1 MTPYYCNNL
10 YVAGE
15 AQSQGT
21 KIILKWVKAVQGEAK
36 YLQCLSLLLPLPPG
50 RRLGYSANRGKLLIP
65 IRYFPFLIGVDKIN
79 RNTLNPIGWE
89 LVAKGQSPFD
99 SIASQHRAKT
109 ETVHAVPQNRAYAS
123 AEVIKM
129 IKHRCVHSAHTAHCE
144 KPHSRAP
151 TKPWRFSIIA
161 R

>member
-1 MTPYYCNNL
+1 M
-10 YVAGE
+10 
-15 AQSQGT
+15 SQGSARRR
-21 KIILKWVKAVQGEAK
+21 KIPAVPFPPAPSSTWKTSWV
-36 YLQCLSLLLPLPPG
+36 QCQQRETSHTH
-50 RRLGYSANRGKLLIP
+50 

-89 LVAKGQSPFD
+89 LVAKGQSLFD
-99 SIASQHRAKT
+99 SIASQHQEKL
-109 ETVHAVPQNRAYAS
+109 ETVHAVPPNRAHTS

-129 IKHRCVHSAHTAHCE
+129 IKHHCIHSAHTAHCE
-144 KPHSRAP
+144 KLRSCAP

>member
-1 MTPYYCNNL
+1 M
-10 YVAGE
+10 
-15 AQSQGT
+15 
-21 KIILKWVKAVQGEAK
+21 QGEEK

-50 RRLGYSANRGKLLIP
+50 RRLGCSANREKPLIP

-89 LVAKGQSPFD
+89 LVAKGQSLFD
-99 SIASQHRAKT
+99 SIASQHQEKP
-109 ETVHAVPQNRAYAS
+109 ETVHAVPPNRAHTS

-129 IKHRCVHSAHTAHCE
+129 IKHHCIHSAHTAHCE
-144 KPHSRAP
+144 KLRSCAP